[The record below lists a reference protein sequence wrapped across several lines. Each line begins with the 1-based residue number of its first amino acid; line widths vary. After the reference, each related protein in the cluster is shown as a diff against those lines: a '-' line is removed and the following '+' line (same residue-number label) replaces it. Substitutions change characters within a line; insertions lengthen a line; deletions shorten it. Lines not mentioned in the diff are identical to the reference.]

1 VPPVYTID
9 EPLVEVVLGKIWE
22 RYCSGAYPYNL
33 AADSLPQNYLPE
45 SLPRGGIEEAYY
57 WVIVCLWMRTTN
69 TTTAAKQ
76 VAKLYDHL
84 AKKTCLNPFNPFNA
98 AQMKPPRIATL
109 MKEVGLGLDDSSP
122 EWWVENARRVVER
135 WDGDVRRPFM
145 GATSYDEVWPRLINA
160 KDEQQGGLLGF
171 QHKMTCMLLYFLS
184 EHGIIE
190 PFPFPPPID
199 FQLMRIAAE
208 TELVRRNDGSKIIAG
223 TPSEFEALEELL
235 RLAYFGY
242 ELKYGLEGN
251 RFADA
256 LWLHSRHLCRN
267 NPGNASRVALLDH
280 KGGKGR
286 KREVTPHVV
295 DWSGNDLDKYERA
308 CGSCAIEEHCR
319 HNVASAS
326 RYIQGRLEVRSLRQ
340 RPPVAT
346 LFPGHIGRPSAP

>member
-184 EHGIIE
+184 EHGLS
-190 PFPFPPPID
+190 PFHLQSTSSSCVSLPRP
-199 FQLMRIAAE
+199 
-208 TELVRRNDGSKIIAG
+208 NW
-223 TPSEFEALEELL
+223 
-235 RLAYFGY
+235 FG
-242 ELKYGLEGN
+242 
-251 RFADA
+251 ATTA
-256 LWLHSRHLCRN
+256 
-267 NPGNASRVALLDH
+267 
-280 KGGKGR
+280 
-286 KREVTPHVV
+286 
-295 DWSGNDLDKYERA
+295 
-308 CGSCAIEEHCR
+308 
-319 HNVASAS
+319 
-326 RYIQGRLEVRSLRQ
+326 VRSL
-340 RPPVAT
+340 
-346 LFPGHIGRPSAP
+346 LGRPASSRRSRSSYDWPTLAMSSSTALRATASPMPSGSTPDTSAVTILAMLVGLPSSTTRVARGGNAKLPHT